1 MRGTIP
7 AENLLFDP
15 EIEKTIR
22 KNRSLLRK
30 KKAMEEVPQEI
41 RDQIRTKAEE
51 QLRAEYA
58 RTDEERLRQAL
69 HDAEQ
74 AREQE
79 EANRSLKD
87 ITAPVMSYDYPGS
100 IAPQGEVVNNFELRP
115 GFINLVSQHQYG
127 GSVTEDPHAH
137 LERFIRHCNTMRM
150 PNVPNEFMRLQL
162 FPFVTQRCSGG
173 VASLSTSG
181 EYHYLG
187 GFGTKVYY
195 KNFPPSST

>member
-7 AENLLFDP
+7 AEELLFDP

-30 KKAMEEVPQEI
+30 KKAMEDVPQEI
-41 RDQIRTKAEE
+41 RDQIRTEAEE

-69 HDAEQ
+69 RDAEQ

-115 GFINLVSQHQYG
+115 AFINLVSQHQYG

-162 FPFVTQRCSGG
+162 FPF
-173 VASLSTSG
+173 SLREPAEEWLHSQPQGSITTW
-181 EYHYLG
+181 EDLA
-187 GFGTKVYY
+187 
-195 KNFPPSST
+195 